1 MAVSR
6 IFKKNRPDR
15 REASAVEFA
24 CVAPI
29 FFMLVLGII
38 EFGRMMSVQEIRID
52 AAREGG
58 RVAVVAGSTDT
69 DVQTAITNHLSAAGI
84 SANSWSVSPD
94 LSTNPG
100 TGTAITVNVSVPCSN
115 VSWTGFMNWFSGKS
129 LSAKVVTT
137 HE

>member
-1 MAVSR
+1 MTVSR

-15 REASAVEFA
+15 RGTSAVEFA

-38 EFGRMMSVQEIRID
+38 EFARMMSVQEILID

-58 RVAVVAGSTDT
+58 RAAVVAGSTDT
-69 DVQTAITNHLSAAGI
+69 DVQTAIANHVSAAGI
-84 SANSWSVSPD
+84 SGYTWSVSPA
-94 LSTNPG
+94 LSTTPG

-129 LSAKVVTT
+129 LSARVVTT